1 MQREELIGEKLATE
15 LLEKPYTYTEMIRVL
30 KESRKKGSEVT
41 QYLPSS
47 FVGMMEKLELLMGEL
62 SAGNTAVLPQMVAL
76 LGRLR
81 LKGEISYKDYNGFAN
96 NWYMSALQI
105 MIVDNCVAC
114 ISPEE
119 LYWIVWKK

>member
-62 SAGNTAVLPQMVAL
+62 SAVKTAVLLQIVAL
-76 LGRLR
+76 LTRLHQ
-81 LKGEISYKDYNGFAN
+81 KNQISYQDYKRFCGQLDTRLE
-96 NWYMSALQI
+96 Y
-105 MIVDNCVAC
+105 
-114 ISPEE
+114 
-119 LYWIVWKK
+119 